1 MASKIYLI
9 IGLQQILFKL
19 LVILE
24 PMLKI
29 FLQGNRLKGKFLQ
42 LYSSISI
49 NLAEQ
54 GINGLKGKFI
64 KQLFLLTELQKSLC
78 KKIHIDT

>member
-1 MASKIYLI
+1 M
-9 IGLQQILFKL
+9 F
-19 LVILE
+19 
-24 PMLKI
+24 KI
-29 FLQGNRLKGKFLQ
+29 FLQRNRFKGKFLQ

-64 KQLFLLTELQKSLC
+64 ELFLLTELQKSLC